1 MSYVCAYTIK
11 LMEISQIIGYIL
23 AVFVGTTLGMLGSG
37 GSILSVPILVYVMGI
52 SPTLATAYSLF
63 VIGTTSL
70 VGGIQKANQKL
81 VDFKKVISFG
91 IPAVLSVFATR
102 KVLMPQIPD
111 IIIST
116 ENFVLTKSIMI
127 MVFFAFVM
135 IFASV
140 RMIRPPKEKIQREEV
155 QLKYFK
161 IALFGALI
169 GLISGF
175 VGAGGGFLIVPTL
188 LFFAKTP
195 IKTAVGTSLFIV
207 SAQSLIG
214 FLGDVMSKQVIDWK
228 LLEFFTLAS
237 IIGIF
242 IGNFVAKKVDDK
254 KLKTGFGW
262 FVLSMGFYIIIREL
276 FVS

>member
-1 MSYVCAYTIK
+1 
-11 LMEISQIIGYIL
+11 MEISQLIGYIL
-23 AVFVGTTLGMLGSG
+23 AVFVGMTLGMLGSG

-52 SPTLATAYSLF
+52 EPTLATAYSLF

-70 VGGIQKANQKL
+70 VGGIHKAKQKL
-81 VDFKKVISFG
+81 VDFYKFILFG
-91 IPAVLSVFATR
+91 IPAIISVFVTR
-102 KVLMPQIPD
+102 KILVPRIPE
-111 IIIST
+111 IIFST
-116 ENFVLTKSIMI
+116 ANFTLTKPILI
-127 MVFFAFVM
+127 MVFFALVM

-140 RMIRPPKEKIQREEV
+140 RMIKPLKEKIVVEVV
-155 QLKYFK
+155 QLNYFK
-161 IALFGALI
+161 IALMGILI

-195 IKTAVGTSLFIV
+195 MKMAVGTSLFIV

-214 FLGDVMSKQVIDWK
+214 FTGDIMSNQIIDWK
-228 LLEFFTLAS
+228 LLEYFTLAS

-242 IGNFVAKKVDDK
+242 IGNSIAKKADDE

-262 FVLSMGFYIIIREL
+262 FVLAMGIYIIIREL
-276 FVS
+276 FLS